1 MELTEYLYQKRVVN
15 GYKFKLDEKKAIMSL
30 LTPFKIVPCDQ
41 GALHKK
47 KKKKSYDITNLK
59 TCTCRKLMNFS
70 EKKLIA

>member
-47 KKKKSYDITNLK
+47 KKKAMISQTLK
-59 TCTCRKLMNFS
+59 PVLAEN
-70 EKKLIA
+70 

>member
-41 GALHKK
+41 GALIKK
-47 KKKKSYDITNLK
+47 KKKKAMISQTLK
-59 TCTCRKLMNFS
+59 PVLAEN
-70 EKKLIA
+70 

>member
-15 GYKFKLDEKKAIMSL
+15 GYKFKLDDKKAIMSL

-47 KKKKSYDITNLK
+47 KKKKAMISQTLK
-59 TCTCRKLMNFS
+59 PVLAEN
-70 EKKLIA
+70 